1 MLPRPLDHDPD
12 QRNRLTFNPDRGF
25 RVSFMNGYRI
35 SEAARATGF
44 SVSALRFYEQEGVVV
59 PERTTTGYRSYRDD
73 DLDSLRF
80 VARGKQL
87 GLSLEEITELLDLLG
102 EEDCEP
108 VQTRIRHLVN
118 ERIGQ
123 AQERVGELVSFT
135 AQLQEAAAKLGVH
148 TPDGACDDQCGCRSD
163 PEQSTAT
170 TRALIPLAG
179 ISGSE
184 IACSLHPDLV
194 GGRIDDWNRV
204 LAKATS
210 REPLSDGLR
219 VGLERDIDLIELVEL
234 VDAEQSC
241 CSFFTFGIGVT
252 ADRVWLDVTG
262 PEDAQGVITAVFGAA
277 A

>member
-1 MLPRPLDHDPD
+1 M
-12 QRNRLTFNPDRGF
+12 T
-25 RVSFMNGYRI
+25 GYKI

-59 PERTTTGYRSYRDD
+59 PERTGTGYRTYRAD

-87 GLSLEEITELLDLLG
+87 GLSLEEITELLELLDG
-102 EEDCEP
+102 EECEP
-108 VQTRIRHLVN
+108 VQARIRHLVN
-118 ERIGQ
+118 ERIRQ
-123 AQERVGELVSFT
+123 AQERVAELVGFT
-135 AQLQEAAAKLGVH
+135 AQLQEVAAKLGVH

-163 PEQSTAT
+163 PEQATAT
-170 TRALIPLAG
+170 TRTLIPLAG
-179 ISGSE
+179 MSDSE

-194 GGRIDDWNRV
+194 GGRIDDWNRI
-204 LAKATS
+204 LAKARS
-210 REPLSDGLR
+210 RGPLSTGLR
-219 VGLERDIDLIELVEL
+219 VGFDREIDLVELVGL

-252 ADRVWLDVTG
+252 VDRVWLDVTG
-262 PEDAQGVITAVFGAA
+262 PEDAQPVITAVFGAA

>member
-1 MLPRPLDHDPD
+1 M
-12 QRNRLTFNPDRGF
+12 T
-25 RVSFMNGYRI
+25 GYKI

-44 SVSALRFYEQEGVVV
+44 SVSALRYYEKEGVVV
-59 PERTTTGYRSYRDD
+59 PERTATGYRSYHDD
-73 DLDSLRF
+73 DIDSLRF

-87 GLSLEEITELLDLLG
+87 GLSLEEIIELLELLDG
-102 EEDCEP
+102 EECEP
-108 VQTRIRHLVN
+108 VQTRIRHLIN

-123 AQERVGELVSFT
+123 AQQGVAELVRFT
-135 AQLQEAAAKLGVH
+135 AQLQEAATKLGVH

-163 PEQSTAT
+163 PQQSTAS
-170 TRALIPLAG
+170 TRTLIPLTG
-179 ISGSE
+179 LSGSE

-204 LAKATS
+204 LANAKS
-210 REPLSDGLR
+210 REPTTDGLR
-219 VGLERDIDLIELVEL
+219 VGFDRDVDLVELVEL

-252 ADRVWLDVTG
+252 VDRVWLDVTG
-262 PEDAQGVITAVFGAA
+262 PEDAQPVITSVFGAA

>member
-1 MLPRPLDHDPD
+1 
-12 QRNRLTFNPDRGF
+12 
-25 RVSFMNGYRI
+25 MNGYKI

-44 SVSALRFYEQEGVVV
+44 SVSALRYYEQEGVVV

-87 GLSLEEITELLDLLG
+87 GLSLEEITELLELLDG
-102 EEDCEP
+102 EECEP

-123 AQERVGELVSFT
+123 AQERVAELVGFT

-163 PEQSTAT
+163 SEQSTAT
-170 TRALIPLAG
+170 PRRALIPLAG
-179 ISGSE
+179 TSGSE
-184 IACSLHPDLV
+184 IACSLHPDMV

-204 LAKATS
+204 LAKAKS
-210 REPLSDGLR
+210 RESVSTGLR
-219 VGLERDIDLIELVEL
+219 VGFDRDRDLDLVELAAL

-252 ADRVWLDVTG
+252 TDRVWLDVTG
-262 PEDAQGVITAVFGAA
+262 PDDAQTVITAVFGAA
-277 A
+277 E